1 MRHWRRLLCGLFI
14 ILFTLIPL
22 SALAEGEDTGGTEAS
37 PSPSPTAEATPSPVP
52 AEASTPTPE
61 VTLSDLLRIDN
72 THVYPNM
79 NRSFEDGYMPAVSD
93 GVCYAVLPLVASERI
108 SKNTITITPD
118 YGDTAASPFIFNNV
132 QQSVPLQ
139 GVKFEGENKTT
150 AVYLVNLALPLK
162 QERVNGTYPLKLKA
176 NYKGWNGQAL
186 SQEFTLFVTITDGKD
201 ADETEVNFKPP
212 VYIEQYAIDP
222 QTVEAG
228 SEFTVTLTLK
238 NASDTDNVK
247 NVKLSYKGET
257 TALIPTDNSNTLFIT
272 SLGRGNTKEFSFT
285 MKALPDAEAKAHKV
299 LITIEY
305 EDAKAA
311 TITATD
317 ELPVQVTQ
325 PIRLEYDTPV
335 LAQSVNAGDTIS
347 LSMQVR
353 NMGKSQLNNVLVKL
367 DAPGLLPESSAYL
380 GNMEAGTAKSAELL
394 VFVGMK
400 TMTADGGTQSGDAEK
415 YGYTSGTITISY
427 EDSYGTPY
435 SEMLDISTTINPPVI
450 PVTTPEPEEEEPRA
464 SQWWISVLIG
474 AAVIAAG
481 IFVITIRN
489 KRRKQQVGYDEA
501 D

>member
-1 MRHWRRLLCGLFI
+1 MKQSSRMI
-14 ILFTLIPL
+14 ILLLICIL
-22 SALAEGEDTGGTEAS
+22 LATALPA
-37 PSPSPTAEATPSPVP
+37 P
-52 AEASTPTPE
+52 AEAMVGTESSITPTPEPE
-61 VTLSDLLRIDN
+61 VTLSDLLQIDN
-72 THVYPNM
+72 KHVYPNM
-79 NRSFEDGYMPAVSD
+79 NKSYADGYMPAVSD

-118 YGDTAASPFIFNNV
+118 YGDTATSPFIFNNV

-150 AVYLVNLALPLK
+150 SVYLVDLALPLK
-162 QERVNGTYPLKLKA
+162 KERVNGTYPLKLKA
-176 NYKGWNGQAL
+176 SYKGWNGQAL
-186 SQEFTLFVTITDGKD
+186 SQEFTLFVTVTDGKD
-201 ADETEVNFKPP
+201 GDETEVNFKPP
-212 VYIEQYAIDP
+212 VYIEQYTINP

-228 SEFTVTLTLK
+228 SEFTVTLMLK
-238 NASDTDNVK
+238 NASDTDSVK
-247 NVKLSYKGET
+247 NVKLTYKGET
-257 TALIPTDNSNTLFIT
+257 TSLIPTDNSNTLFIS
-272 SLGRGNTKEFSFT
+272 SLGRGSTKELFFA

-299 LITIEY
+299 LLTIEY

-311 TITATD
+311 TLTATD

-325 PIRLEYDTPV
+325 PIRLEYDEPA

-400 TMTADGGTQSGDAEK
+400 TMTAEGGTQSGDAEK

-427 EDSYGTPY
+427 EDSYGSPY
-435 SEMLDISTTINPPVI
+435 SETLDISTTINPPVI
-450 PVTTPEPEEEEPRA
+450 PVTTPEPEEEEPKA

-474 AAVIAAG
+474 AVIAAAG
-481 IFVITIRN
+481 VCVIVLRN